1 MWNSQTS
8 NRGMTLA
15 EMLVVLAL
23 VAMLS
28 SGAAVVGTAGVRMA
42 NRQAFDAEC
51 AALRDTLNDARD
63 RALMQS
69 ARRDAVVDLYSDMA
83 VVKVWDDRK
92 DKYQTQKIVFE
103 KLTASAAKGA
113 ADPNYHYQVRFSAQ
127 GTINKGQTIRLNGP
141 AQLKSSLVL
150 QPVTG
155 RIWLSP

>member
-1 MWNSQTS
+1 
-8 NRGMTLA
+8 MTLG
-15 EMLVVLAL
+15 EMLVVLVL
-23 VAMLS
+23 IGLLS

-42 NRQAFDAEC
+42 NRESFESEC
-51 AALRDTLNDARD
+51 GALRDTLNDARD

-69 ARRDAVVDLYSDMA
+69 AKRDAIVDFYSDMA
-83 VVKVWDDRK
+83 VVKIWDDRK
-92 DKYQTQKIVFE
+92 DQYTSQIIHFE

-141 AQLKSSLVL
+141 GQLKKSLVL